1 MHHSHPFHPRQAS
14 PSPSLLSALGRV
26 ARVLIGLAVLAATAL
41 IGLLLLAG
49 LLLRAAFK
57 GKRGAAV
64 QWRGTGMWPP
74 AGQYKPPSTSPVRR
88 STGEVV
94 DIEAREIG
102 PSAVK

>member
-1 MHHSHPFHPRQAS
+1 MHKSHHFRPHQAS
-14 PSPSLLSALGRV
+14 SSSFLSTLGRV
-26 ARVLIGLAVLAATAL
+26 ARVLIGLALLAATAL

-57 GKRGAAV
+57 GKREAPI

-74 AGQYKPPSTSPVRR
+74 AGQYGTRTPSPARQ

-102 PSAVK
+102 PSH

>member
-1 MHHSHPFHPRQAS
+1 MHKSHHFRPHQTSSSSF
-14 PSPSLLSALGRV
+14 LSTLGRV
-26 ARVLIGLAVLAATAL
+26 VRVLIGLALLAGTAL

-57 GKRGAAV
+57 GKREAPI

-74 AGQYKPPSTSPVRR
+74 AGQYRAHSPSPMPR

-102 PSAVK
+102 PSALK

>member
-1 MHHSHPFHPRQAS
+1 MHQSHHFHPRQTS
-14 PSPSLLSALGRV
+14 GSSLLSTLGRV
-26 ARVLIGLAVLAATAL
+26 ARVLIGLALLAGTAL

-49 LLLRAAFK
+49 LLLRALFK
-57 GKRGAAV
+57 GRGASV

-74 AGQYKPPSTSPVRR
+74 AGQHRAPSPARR

-102 PSAVK
+102 SSTLK

>member
-1 MHHSHPFHPRQAS
+1 MHQSHHFHPRRAS
-14 PSPSLLSALGRV
+14 PSSSLLSTLGRAV
-26 ARVLIGLAVLAATAL
+26 RVLIGLGVLAATAL

-74 AGQYKPPSTSPVRR
+74 AGQYKPPSASPARR

-102 PSAVK
+102 PTAR

>member
-1 MHHSHPFHPRQAS
+1 MST
-14 PSPSLLSALGRV
+14 LGRAV
-26 ARVLIGLAVLAATAL
+26 RFLIGLALLAGTAL

-57 GKRGAAV
+57 GRRGATV

-74 AGQYKPPSTSPVRR
+74 AGQYRAPSPSPANR

-102 PSAVK
+102 PSAR

>member
-1 MHHSHPFHPRQAS
+1 MHQSHHFHPRRAS
-14 PSPSLLSALGRV
+14 PSSSLLSTLGRAV
-26 ARVLIGLAVLAATAL
+26 RVLTGLAVLAATAL

-74 AGQYKPPSTSPVRR
+74 AGQYGAPSPVRR
-88 STGEVV
+88 PTGEVV
-94 DIEAREIG
+94 DIEAREIER
-102 PSAVK
+102 PL